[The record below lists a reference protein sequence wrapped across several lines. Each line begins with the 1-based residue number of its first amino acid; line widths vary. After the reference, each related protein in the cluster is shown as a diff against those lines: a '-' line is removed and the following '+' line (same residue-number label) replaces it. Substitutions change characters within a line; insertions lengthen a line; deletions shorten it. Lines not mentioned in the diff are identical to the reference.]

1 MFTFVC
7 LIVIFELIIHMSRNN
22 KLSKLWQTPSLF
34 LSTTIRSRSSFSDI
48 VTEWDSNLLLGILAN
63 VHMVLMLHHCDRHS
77 VKGLF
82 PLGEIKRID
91 VLVERLQSGRIE
103 INKYFLQYIYNLLY
117 SNFLHIITEVLILV
131 KVITVRID
139 IKKEVI
145 CSKISISLLRRRIVS
160 KHFLKKNSSGRRKG
174 RRGNCIVDLRAFVR

>member
-34 LSTTIRSRSSFSDI
+34 LSQQFVLDRYFLILL
-48 VTEWDSNLLLGILAN
+48 EWDSNLLLQILAN

-91 VLVERLQSGRIE
+91 VLIERLQSGRIE
-103 INKYFLQYIYNLLY
+103 INKYFYSTYITNY
-117 SNFLHIITEVLILV
+117 ILIFY
-131 KVITVRID
+131 T
-139 IKKEVI
+139 
-145 CSKISISLLRRRIVS
+145 
-160 KHFLKKNSSGRRKG
+160 
-174 RRGNCIVDLRAFVR
+174 